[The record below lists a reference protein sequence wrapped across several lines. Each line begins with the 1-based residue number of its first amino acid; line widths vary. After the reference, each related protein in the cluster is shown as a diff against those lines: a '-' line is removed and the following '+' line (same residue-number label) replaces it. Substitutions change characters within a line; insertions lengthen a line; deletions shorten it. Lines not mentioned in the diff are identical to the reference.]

1 MFLDQEQLRPVI
13 LAMAIYLVVM
23 TLVPKIAKK
32 PTGVKVVD
40 ELVMYV
46 LAQRD
51 QVMSGAIFFGL
62 LTMATEYARN
72 ELM

>member
-23 TLVPKIAKK
+23 TIVPKIAKK
-32 PTGVKVVD
+32 PTGIKVVD
-40 ELVMYV
+40 ELIMYI

-51 QVMSGAIFFGL
+51 QMMSGAIFVGL
-62 LTMATEYARN
+62 ITLATEYARN

>member
-23 TLVPKIAKK
+23 ALVPKIAKK

-40 ELVMYV
+40 ELVMYI

-51 QVMSGAIFFGL
+51 QM
-62 LTMATEYARN
+62 M
-72 ELM
+72 

>member
-13 LAMAIYLVVM
+13 LAMALYLVIM

-32 PTGVKVVD
+32 PTGIKVID
-40 ELVMYV
+40 ELIMYI

-51 QVMSGAIFFGL
+51 QMMSGAIFFGL
-62 LTMATEYARN
+62 LTMMTEYARN